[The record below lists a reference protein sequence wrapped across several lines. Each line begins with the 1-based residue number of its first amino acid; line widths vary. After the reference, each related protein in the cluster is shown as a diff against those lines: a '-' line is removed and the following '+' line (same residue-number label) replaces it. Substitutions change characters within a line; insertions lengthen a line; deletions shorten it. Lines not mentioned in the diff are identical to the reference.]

1 MARHDHH
8 RSLPA
13 GQPRRHPSFTP
24 VHAAVLLGLALS
36 AGTARAQA
44 TAADASATGSPRA
57 DAAGPPPTAPK
68 APALP
73 AVTVTGQGGTGLA
86 GFDAPAARTP
96 LSTTLVS
103 ETERRDRGAHRLAD
117 VTAIDAAVS
126 DSYNTTGYWDY
137 LRVRGF
143 TLDNRFNY
151 RRDGLPISAE
161 SALPLE
167 NKERVEVLKG
177 LAGIQAG
184 TSAPGGLV
192 NLEVKRPDVNRRSAF
207 IEWMQDGTVS
217 TAVDVSQRFGD
228 RDAAGLR
235 VNLGHAELDPAVHA
249 ARGRR
254 QVAAVAGDFRP
265 DADTLFEAEFEWS
278 HQSQPSVPGFSLL
291 GDRVPAP
298 LDPRINLNNQPWSLP
313 VVMDGTTAS
322 FRWTQRVSQAW
333 RFVVH
338 AATQRLRTDDRIAFP
353 YGCYDATADVY
364 FADRYCPDG
373 SFDLYDFRS
382 ENERRRTDALDI
394 GARGR
399 LDIGG
404 TRHAL
409 QAGLLRSSYTQR
421 MQLQAYNYA
430 GTGQVDGSAVTPAAP
445 TAADQNTQRDER
457 STEFYLRDHA
467 TLAPGWSAWAGLR
480 HVRLERSAVRT
491 NGSRATHYEQAFTTP
506 WLALGV
512 DVAPG
517 HLLYASWGR
526 GAESEV
532 APNRARYANAGEALA
547 PLKSRQVELGWKGQ
561 VDLRD
566 QGRLAVQAVAFD
578 IRRPVSAS
586 LETAAG
592 GCAADTPA
600 GGCVLAFDGDARHRG
615 LELAA
620 QWDGQAW
627 QTGGSVMLLRARRD
641 GSADAT
647 VNGRRP
653 PNVPERSAKAF
664 VTWRGGADWSLTNA
678 LVHEGDRTLLP
689 NDERVRIP
697 AWTRWDIA
705 AVLRH
710 RDGAGRR
717 WTWRAGID
725 NVADTRAWREAPYQ
739 FDHVYLFP
747 LAGRTAR
754 ISLQWDL
761 Q

>member
-1 MARHDHH
+1 MPSVHPVQAAALL
-8 RSLPA
+8 SL
-13 GQPRRHPSFTP
+13 T
-24 VHAAVLLGLALS
+24 LC
-36 AGTARAQA
+36 A
-44 TAADASATGSPRA
+44 TAHGQGLGTDT
-57 DAAGPPPTAPK
+57 AAPGPTATTAPAPTGATASTTPK

-96 LSTTLVS
+96 LSTTLVTES
-103 ETERRDRGAHRLAD
+103 ERRDRGAHRLAD
-117 VTAIDAAVS
+117 VTSLDAGVS

-161 SALPLE
+161 TALPLE

-217 TAVDVSQRFGD
+217 TAVDVSQRFGQGD
-228 RDAAGLR
+228 EAGLR
-235 VNLGHAELDPAVHA
+235 VNLGHAEIDPAVRA
-249 ARGRR
+249 AKGRR
-254 QVAAVAGDFRP
+254 QVAAVAADFRP
-265 DADTLFEAEFEWS
+265 DRDTLFEAELEWS

-298 LDPRINLNNQPWSLP
+298 VDPRINLNNQPWSLP

-322 FRWTQRVSQAW
+322 FRWTQRVSPDW

-353 YGCYDATADVY
+353 FGCYDAAADTY
-364 FADRYCPDG
+364 YADRYCPDG

-399 LDIGG
+399 MEIAG

-409 QAGLLRSSYTQR
+409 QAGVLRSSYTQR

-480 HVRLERSAVRT
+480 HVRLDRAAVRT
-491 NGSRATHYEQAFTTP
+491 NGSRATRYDESFTTP
-506 WLALGV
+506 WFALGV

-517 HLLYASWGR
+517 HLVYASWGR

-532 APNRARYANAGEALA
+532 APNRARYANAGEALG
-547 PLKSRQVELGWKGQ
+547 PLKSRQLELGWKGQ
-561 VDLRD
+561 VALRE
-566 QGRLAVQAVAFD
+566 QGRLALQAVAFD
-578 IRRPVSAS
+578 LRRPVSAS
-586 LETAAG
+586 LDVRPG
-592 GCAADTPA
+592 GCGSDTPP

-615 LELAA
+615 IELAA

-627 QTGGSVMLLRARRD
+627 QAGGSMMLLQARRE
-641 GSADAT
+641 GSADAS

-664 VTWRGGADWSLTNA
+664 LTWRANADWSITNA

-689 NDERVRIP
+689 NDENVRIP
-697 AWTRWDIA
+697 SWTRWDVA

-725 NVADTRAWREAPYQ
+725 NVTDTRAWREAPYQ

-747 LAGRTAR
+747 LAARTAR